1 MLGRP
6 SNFLMGQDQCDGL
19 GWNDSTG
26 DAGCRNGMRAEKKAS
41 GQQDGHFNALKLRCG
56 HQLGDDVS

>member
-1 MLGRP
+1 
-6 SNFLMGQDQCDGL
+6 MGQDQCDGL